1 MSDLDDDC
9 KEILDDS
16 LALAEFSLLKR
27 GEFYPFGVTLPLEG
41 KAHIAMAYDGREH
54 PPSKDILSLLRSSFR
69 KNAMA
74 GKIKATAIAFEAIL
88 TYYDNSKEKVI
99 VVEIDHRDNYSRIF
113 RFKYAISGEDVEFG
127 LIEII
132 DGESNIFS

>member
-9 KEILDDS
+9 KEILDES
-16 LALAEFSLLKR
+16 LALAEFALLKR

-54 PPSKDILSLLRSSFR
+54 PPSKDILSLLRFSFR

-74 GKIKATAIAFEAIL
+74 GKIKATAITFDAII
-88 TYYDNSKEKVI
+88 TYSDNSKEDVI
-99 VVEIDHRDNYSRIF
+99 VVEIDHREHYSRIF
-113 RFKYAISGEDVEFG
+113 KFRYVISDKAAKFG
-127 LIEII
+127 LIKII
-132 DGESNIFS
+132 DEENKIFN